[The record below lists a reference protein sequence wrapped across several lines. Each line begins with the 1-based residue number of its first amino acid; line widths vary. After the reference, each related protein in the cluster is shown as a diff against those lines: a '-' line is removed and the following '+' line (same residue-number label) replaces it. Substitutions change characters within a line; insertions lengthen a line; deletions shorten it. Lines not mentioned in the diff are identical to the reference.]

1 MTTTVNPEALVA
13 VATSLNLQVTRQS
26 RFYRIERPG
35 DVRRIYV
42 PTGKVVREVHLSH
55 FESCPPAAVPFR
67 ETDKRKMP
75 TKQVRFELDVCDV
88 ASFTAV
94 ARLIAGLPDSSASP
108 AQELDAVLSDLA
120 SLEPVQPETV
130 A

>member
-55 FESCPPAAVPFR
+55 FETCPPAAVPFR
-67 ETDKRKMP
+67 ETEKRKMP
-75 TKQVRFELDVCDV
+75 TKQVRFELD
-88 ASFTAV
+88 S
-94 ARLIAGLPDSSASP
+94 RPLLGGLLGSPPDMG
-108 AQELDAVLSDLA
+108 SDG
-120 SLEPVQPETV
+120 SRGVKQC
-130 A
+130 

>member
-55 FESCPPAAVPFR
+55 FETCPPAAVPFR
-67 ETDKRKMP
+67 ETEKRKMP

-88 ASFTAV
+88 DSFTSV
-94 ARLIAGLPDSSASP
+94 ARLIAASSDASAQLDLALEDVASLAP
-108 AQELDAVLSDLA
+108 AQ
-120 SLEPVQPETV
+120 PESV